1 MIVLGVLI
9 VSMTVEIWLYI
20 GLKDSLK
27 SRKLTN
33 LLSTEVGGLVE
44 NQTVA
49 ISQNVC

>member
-27 SRKLTN
+27 SRELTN

-44 NQTVA
+44 HQTVA
-49 ISQNVC
+49 ITQNIC